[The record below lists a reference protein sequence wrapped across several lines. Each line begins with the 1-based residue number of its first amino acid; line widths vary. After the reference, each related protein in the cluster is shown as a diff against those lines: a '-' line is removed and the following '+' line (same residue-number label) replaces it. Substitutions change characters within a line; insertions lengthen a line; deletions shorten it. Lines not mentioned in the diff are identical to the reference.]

1 MPFKVG
7 FSDLNLP
14 IDHNADLPA
23 DASTNL
29 EHLLGPSPGVGN
41 FLEASGNGLLPDEVL
56 THIVPLIYWVSLV
69 LYLCLKVALKEASV
83 ATPGMACLGTMEEP
97 LVGDLGEEAFLEA
110 LEEDWPMEEDFW
122 AETLTVE
129 EDVEEAVAIEDPLAA
144 PGVLPSF
151 SLHIRPSLQDN
162 LDLAPTLVA
171 PGNSSSSKDGSTDLK
186 NLLEPSAGVAN
197 ILEASGSRAS
207 PPLVAPEDSSSR

>member
-1 MPFKVG
+1 
-7 FSDLNLP
+7 
-14 IDHNADLPA
+14 
-23 DASTNL
+23 
-29 EHLLGPSPGVGN
+29 
-41 FLEASGNGLLPDEVL
+41 
-56 THIVPLIYWVSLV
+56 
-69 LYLCLKVALKEASV
+69 
-83 ATPGMACLGTMEEP
+83 
-97 LVGDLGEEAFLEA
+97 
-110 LEEDWPMEEDFW
+110 MEEDFW

-129 EDVEEAVAIEDPLAA
+129 EDVEEAVAIEDPLTA

-162 LDLAPTLVA
+162 LDLAPTLVT